1 MTSPNPLTRQDLLE
15 LASLDALG
23 LLDEFDSAHY
33 TRAFL
38 DAPAAV
44 QDEIKQRQAELAADR
59 TLLPEEGPTPSLRQR
74 VLDGVAEAVEQ
85 KDDELAPLAQI
96 GQRYRAM
103 VASGAEPF
111 RQTSTPFWR
120 AAVFVLAA
128 AVVVLAYFTTDAY
141 RQGNLIAVAA
151 LTGNTAEQLE
161 KMIGPTFK
169 DFLLDGN
176 AELIAF
182 EASERG
188 TTFKAVLLVNDSNE
202 VFLVTDGLPPN
213 IGAEYTLRMR
223 YDGGT
228 TDTII
233 RTFES
238 NGTLTGA
245 RFALE
250 GINAN
255 ALASATW
262 LITNGTGKV
271 ILRSA

>member
-1 MTSPNPLTRQDLLE
+1 MTSPNPLTRADLLE
-15 LASLDALG
+15 LAALDALG

-33 TRAFL
+33 TRSFL

-44 QDEIKQRQAELAADR
+44 QDEIKQRQAELAADS

-74 VLDGVAEAVEQ
+74 VLNGVAEAVEQ
-85 KDDELAPLAQI
+85 KDHELAPLAQI
-96 GQRYRAM
+96 GQRYRT
-103 VASGAEPF
+103 SSAEGF
-111 RQTSTPFWR
+111 GQNSTPFWR

-151 LTGNTAEQLE
+151 LTGNTTEQLE

-176 AELIAF
+176 ARLIAF
-182 EASERG
+182 EPSDRG
-188 TTFKAVLLVNDSNE
+188 TTFKAVVLVNEFTNE
-202 VFLVTDGLPPN
+202 AFLVTDGLPPSD
-213 IGAEYTLRMR
+213 GAEYTLRVSHA
-223 YDGGT
+223 GGT
-228 TDTII
+228 PETVS
-233 RTFES
+233 TFKS

-245 RFALE
+245 RFGLE

-262 LITNGTGKV
+262 LITNGKGDV

>member
-1 MTSPNPLTRQDLLE
+1 MTSPNPLTRKDLLE
-15 LASLDALG
+15 LAALDALG

-33 TRAFL
+33 TRSFH
-38 DAPAAV
+38 DAPTAV

-151 LTGNTAEQLE
+151 LTGNTANQLE

-169 DFLLDGN
+169 DFLFDAN
-176 AELIAF
+176 TRRIVF
-182 EASERG
+182 EPSDRD
-188 TTFKAVLLVNDSNE
+188 TTFKAVVYVNDTNE
-202 VFLVTDGLPPN
+202 VYLVTDGLPPSN
-213 IGAEYTLRMR
+213 GAEYTLLVSHA
-223 YDGGT
+223 GGT
-228 TDTII
+228 TETVS
-233 RTFES
+233 TFES

-245 RFALE
+245 RFGLE
-250 GINAN
+250 GIAAT

-262 LITNGTGKV
+262 LITNGEGNV

>member
-1 MTSPNPLTRQDLLE
+1 MTSPNPLTRHDLLE
-15 LASLDALG
+15 LAALDALG

-33 TRAFL
+33 TRSFH
-38 DAPAAV
+38 DAPTAV
-44 QDEIKQRQAELAADR
+44 QDEIKQRQAELTADSS
-59 TLLPEEGPTPSLRQR
+59 LLPEEGPTPSLRQH
-74 VLDGVAEAVEQ
+74 VLNGVAEAVEQ
-85 KDDELAPLAQI
+85 KDHELAPLAQI
-96 GQRYRAM
+96 GQRYRA
-103 VASGAEPF
+103 SSAEGF
-111 RQTSTPFWR
+111 GQNSTPFWR

-151 LTGNTAEQLE
+151 LTGNTTEQLE

-182 EASERG
+182 EPSDRD
-188 TTFKAVLLVNDSNE
+188 TTFKAVLLMNDSNE

-213 IGAEYTLRMR
+213 NGAEYTLRMR

-262 LITNGTGKV
+262 LITNSAGNV
-271 ILRSA
+271 ILRSV

>member
-1 MTSPNPLTRQDLLE
+1 MTSPNPLTRKDLLE
-15 LASLDALG
+15 LAALDALG

-33 TRAFL
+33 TRSL
-38 DAPAAV
+38 HDAPAAV
-44 QDEIKQRQAELAADR
+44 QDEIKQRQAELAADS

-85 KDDELAPLAQI
+85 NDHELAPLAQI
-96 GQRYRAM
+96 GQRYRAT
-103 VASGAEPF
+103 VVSSAEGF
-111 RQTSTPFWR
+111 GQTSTPFWR

-169 DFLLDGN
+169 DFLFDAN
-176 AELIAF
+176 TRWIAF
-182 EASERG
+182 EPSDRD
-188 TTFKAVLLVNDSNE
+188 TTFKAVVLVNEFTNE
-202 VFLVTDGLPPN
+202 AFLVTDGLPPSD
-213 IGAEYTLRMR
+213 GAEYTLRVSHA
-223 YDGGT
+223 GGT
-228 TDTII
+228 PETVS
-233 RTFES
+233 TFKS

-245 RFALE
+245 RFGLE

-262 LITNGTGKV
+262 LITNGEGDV